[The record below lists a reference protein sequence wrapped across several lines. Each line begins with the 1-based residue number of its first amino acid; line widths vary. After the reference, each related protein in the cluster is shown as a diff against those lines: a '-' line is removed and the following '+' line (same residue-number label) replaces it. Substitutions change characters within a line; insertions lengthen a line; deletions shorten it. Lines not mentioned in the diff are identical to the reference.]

1 MTWMI
6 VLSIVIASAVKI
18 ILTCPPTSL
27 VEWFLSK
34 FEIHLKLN
42 DNNDTITM
50 NGIILEEQKKKQFI
64 QSFNEAVFLERYY
77 IFPGNENAFLQ
88 PKNNSL
94 PFVIDTKRG
103 KKSIKLFVYRYHD
116 HVDVVKLC
124 KKKIIAYG
132 LQSEYLQ
139 NLE

>member
-1 MTWMI
+1 MTWVL
-6 VLSIVIASAVKI
+6 VLSIIIASAIKI

-34 FEIHLKLN
+34 FEIHSKLI
-42 DNNDTITM
+42 DNNDTITI
-50 NGIILEEQKKKQFI
+50 NGITLEDQKKKQFV

-77 IFPGNENAFLQ
+77 IFPGNENAFLH
-88 PKNNSL
+88 PKNNRF
-94 PFVIDTKRG
+94 PFVIDTKKG

-116 HVDVVKLC
+116 HVDVVKQY

-132 LQSEYLQ
+132 LRSEYLQ
-139 NLE
+139 NIE